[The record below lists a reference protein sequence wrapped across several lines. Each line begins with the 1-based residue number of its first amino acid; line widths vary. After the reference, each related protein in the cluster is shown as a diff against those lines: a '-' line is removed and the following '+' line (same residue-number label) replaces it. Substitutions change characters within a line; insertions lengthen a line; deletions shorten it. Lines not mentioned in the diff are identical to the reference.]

1 MKPVTIDDVAKKAG
15 VSIKTVSRVVNRE
28 PNVRAATKE
37 KVEEAIKELGYRPN
51 PSARGLAGRRSYIV
65 GLLYDNPSPQYLAHL
80 HAGVMEACLPRHY
93 GLALSHF
100 ISTAP
105 DLADNV
111 RGWLRQAQIDGVVLT
126 PPLSDHAGLLE
137 TIKAMGVPSV
147 VVSSKGPGDIPSVVI
162 DEEAAAYQMT
172 KHLIDV
178 GHKDIAF
185 IIGHPDHYASA
196 LRLAGFRRAMKDA
209 GLSVP
214 DGWVRQGYFDF
225 ASGREAAQVLLSGSK
240 RPSAI
245 FASNDDMAA
254 GVLYEAHAR
263 KLLVPDDIAIAGF
276 DDTPLSR
283 QVWPGLTT
291 VRQPIRSIGETA
303 GQIVLDAIAAGGLA
317 AADAPVTMAFE
328 LKFRGST
335 GEGADL

>member
-1 MKPVTIDDVAKKAG
+1 MKPVTIDDVAKRAG

-37 KVEEAIKELGYRPN
+37 KVEAAIQELGYRPN

-65 GLLYDNPSPQYLAHL
+65 GLLYDNPSAQYLAHL

-100 ISTAP
+100 VSGSP
-105 DLADNV
+105 NLADNV

-126 PPLSDHAGLLE
+126 PPLSDQVELLE
-137 TIKAMGVPSV
+137 TIKAMGVPAV
-147 VVSSKGPGDIPSVVI
+147 VVSSKGPGDMPAVVI
-162 DEEAAAYQMT
+162 DEEDAAYQMT
-172 KHLIDV
+172 KHLIGV

-185 IIGHPDHYASA
+185 IKGHPDHYASA

-214 DGWVRQGYFDF
+214 EDWVRQGYFDF
-225 ASGREAAQVLLSGSK
+225 ASGRSAAEVLLKGAR

-263 KLLVPDDIAIAGF
+263 KMRVPEDIAIAGF

-283 QVWPGLTT
+283 QVGPGLTT
-291 VRQPIRSIGETA
+291 VRQPIRAIGEPA
-303 GQIVLDAIAAGGLA
+303 GQLVLDAIAGGGMA
-317 AADAPVTMAFE
+317 EAKSPVTMDFE

-335 GEGADL
+335 GEDADL